1 MSVSV
6 AAMMIARR
14 LIVCFGLTTLTS
26 TVSFAATG
34 KVSRF
39 PVNVPKAKAGLDMT
53 IDTRWVS
60 ANGYRPVTIEFKN
73 RPPVP
78 AVADRTLEVVLS
90 PNRRHESF
98 GSADISV
105 SAIVEI
111 SEGSL
116 GASVTIPVPQSRH
129 WSSLGVE
136 TWEDARLW
144 KELSDIVVVTGGGTY
159 SEAIP
164 TILVID
170 SAAPLRDQR
179 GTAQNRNGIAQ
190 SAELPDVSVLL
201 ERLTV
206 SNVSVAKGNGDL
218 STLQNVQNVGSFE
231 LLQPAELPDNW
242 INYSAFDLA
251 FISLDELRRLITERP
266 SKWNALRDWNASGA
280 TLCVNGIGAEFE
292 RLAKLEELLKM
303 QPSAD
308 ALRGGDGLW
317 DTPTKRHFAT
327 DIKAL
332 ANLDQRYGQRML
344 SGTNQ
349 PPSPPPQRNIP
360 PKPMF
365 ATREF
370 NVGTVVAFGADQ
382 VFPGDEYQ
390 WGFLF
395 NTIPS
400 QRWMWY
406 QRHGL
411 SLQRVNRDYW
421 KFLIPGVGLAPVKSF
436 LILISLFALVI
447 GPVNY
452 VVLRRWRRI
461 YLLMVTV
468 PVGAAIV
475 TACLLAWAILGDGL
489 STRVRIRSLTD
500 VDQASG
506 QTVSWSRHSY
516 YAGMVPSG
524 GFTFPLDALVYPIEH
539 IPKPGERRTVDRQ
552 LVWTSAGG
560 QNYRNGYMG
569 SRVNSQFLVGR
580 SHPTS
585 RRLELLSPMDGQP
598 PHIENKLGTRLIQ
611 LLLRDADGNYFWGQD
626 LSQGEKLLL
635 AAIDMETATQRW
647 RDRTAGHD
655 PDFPP
660 GYDAVTS
667 EFTFGGASY
676 YVFGWSTDS
685 SMPKPTAETGILEIA
700 LDRMLQSNNI
710 NLEKRCYLAIVDRPP
725 EVPLG
730 IEAAKEEASFHVIRG
745 RLGP

>member
-1 MSVSV
+1 MFPSRP
-6 AAMMIARR
+6 MMIARR
-14 LIVCFGLTTLTS
+14 LIVCFVLTTLTS

-242 INYSAFDLA
+242 INYSAFDLV

-266 SKWNALRDWNASGA
+266 SKWNALRDWKRVRS
-280 TLCVNGIGAEFE
+280 
-292 RLAKLEELLKM
+292 
-303 QPSAD
+303 D
-308 ALRGGDGLW
+308 ALREWHRCRNLNAW
-317 DTPTKRHFAT
+317 PNWRNFSKCNRVPTLCAVAT
-327 DIKAL
+327 A
-332 ANLDQRYGQRML
+332 
-344 SGTNQ
+344 SGTLQ
-349 PPSPPPQRNIP
+349 RSGILPQTSRHLRIWINGMGSGCCPVPINHP
-360 PKPMF
+360 RHRRKGIYPLNPCSLPENSTWGPWWPLVLIRF
-365 ATREF
+365 
-370 NVGTVVAFGADQ
+370 
-382 VFPGDEYQ
+382 FPGDEYQ

-411 SLQRVNRDYW
+411 SLQRVNRG
-421 KFLIPGVGLAPVKSF
+421 LLEIPDS
-436 LILISLFALVI
+436 
-447 GPVNY
+447 
-452 VVLRRWRRI
+452 RRWIGTGQIVPDSYLAVRPGHWSCQLCCAASLAAHLFVDGDRARWRCDRDRVSACLGDFGRRI
-461 YLLMVTV
+461 EH
-468 PVGAAIV
+468 
-475 TACLLAWAILGDGL
+475 AC
-489 STRVRIRSLTD
+489 
-500 VDQASG
+500 
-506 QTVSWSRHSY
+506 
-516 YAGMVPSG
+516 
-524 GFTFPLDALVYPIEH
+524 E
-539 IPKPGERRTVDRQ
+539 
-552 LVWTSAGG
+552 
-560 QNYRNGYMG
+560 
-569 SRVNSQFLVGR
+569 NSQ
-580 SHPTS
+580 S
-585 RRLELLSPMDGQP
+585 DG
-598 PHIENKLGTRLIQ
+598 
-611 LLLRDADGNYFWGQD
+611 
-626 LSQGEKLLL
+626 
-635 AAIDMETATQRW
+635 
-647 RDRTAGHD
+647 
-655 PDFPP
+655 
-660 GYDAVTS
+660 
-667 EFTFGGASY
+667 
-676 YVFGWSTDS
+676 
-685 SMPKPTAETGILEIA
+685 
-700 LDRMLQSNNI
+700 
-710 NLEKRCYLAIVDRPP
+710 C
-725 EVPLG
+725 
-730 IEAAKEEASFHVIRG
+730 
-745 RLGP
+745 